1 MSRQEPEVADIF
13 LRSTFFVVVFILS
26 WMASEF
32 LRFEKKCIKAGG
44 VAAGMTC
51 VRKEVVL
58 EVER

>member
-1 MSRQEPEVADIF
+1 MRSVF
-13 LRSTFFVVVFILS
+13 LVVVFTLS
-26 WMASEF
+26 WMITSF
-32 LRFEKKCIKAGG
+32 LRFEKKCINAGG